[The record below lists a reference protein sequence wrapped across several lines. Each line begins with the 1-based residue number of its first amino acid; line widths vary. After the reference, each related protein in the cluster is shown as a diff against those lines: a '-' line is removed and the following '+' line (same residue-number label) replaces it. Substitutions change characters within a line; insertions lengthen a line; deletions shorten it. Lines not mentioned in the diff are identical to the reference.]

1 VSEAEP
7 RRRDDIS
14 GGWPSASEAVPPGAT
29 AHSNRDS
36 PRNRLAASTRR
47 LLDVVVGRRL
57 SNAEMSAA
65 AEDVAAI
72 ADRLAALPG
81 GKRPRRLPQAG
92 DHPQDLF
99 PSSPVI
105 GFANPL
111 APPAELWAVF
121 GEDGKYELRGKVR
134 FGYPYEG
141 PPTIVHGGVL
151 AELLDEVLGAQT
163 LIAGRP
169 GMTGTLT
176 VRYRRPTPLLAD
188 LDIESRV
195 LKVEGRRTTTW
206 GGVFFEGK
214 LTVEAEGIFVAM
226 APQQMVEV
234 AARNAAK
241 VDGEVVDDQLAELTD
256 QVDLPE

>member
-1 VSEAEP
+1 
-7 RRRDDIS
+7 
-14 GGWPSASEAVPPGAT
+14 
-29 AHSNRDS
+29 
-36 PRNRLAASTRR
+36 
-47 LLDVVVGRRL
+47 
-57 SNAEMSAA
+57 
-65 AEDVAAI
+65 
-72 ADRLAALPG
+72 
-81 GKRPRRLPQAG
+81 
-92 DHPQDLF
+92 
-99 PSSPVI
+99 
-105 GFANPL
+105 
-111 APPAELWAVF
+111 
-121 GEDGKYELRGKVR
+121 
-134 FGYPYEG
+134 
-141 PPTIVHGGVL
+141 VHGGVL